1 MAPVDVSTSDSVA
14 AAPAP
19 AQPPAPVPHGG
30 AAPSRTTVP
39 ITSAASACER
49 ADAARNREHL
59 LVTAR
64 AMLAEVG
71 VDGMTMDGLAR
82 AARLGKGTIFRRFGS
97 RAGLLHE
104 LLNDSE
110 TQFQHGFLSGPP
122 PLGPGADPVE
132 RLVAFGRERLRLV
145 TVQTEILSSVESE
158 SALRYA
164 APAHAASAMHVQM
177 LLGQAGVE
185 ADLQVLTLMLLS
197 SLDAALVLFE
207 TRDLRIDIDR
217 LADGW
222 ADLVRR
228 VVVPQGT
235 TG

>member
-1 MAPVDVSTSDSVA
+1 MTSLGFPTPASTA
-14 AAPAP
+14 
-19 AQPPAPVPHGG
+19 
-30 AAPSRTTVP
+30 
-39 ITSAASACER
+39 ACER

-64 AMLAEVG
+64 AIVDEVG
-71 VDGMTMDGLAR
+71 VDALTMDGLAR
-82 AARLGKGTIFRRFGS
+82 AAGLGKGTIFRRFGS
-97 RAGLLHE
+97 RAGLLHD

-110 TQFQHGFLSGPP
+110 LQFQHGFLSGPP

-145 TVQTEILSSVESE
+145 TVQGDILRSVESE

-177 LLGQAGVE
+177 LLGQAGVDG
-185 ADLQVLTLMLLS
+185 DLQVLTLTMLS

-207 TRDLRIDIDR
+207 TRDLQIDLDR
-217 LADGW
+217 LADAW
-222 ADLVRR
+222 EDLVRR
-228 VVVPQGT
+228 VTAPRTPGA
-235 TG
+235 

>member
-1 MAPVDVSTSDSVA
+1 MTSLGFPTPAST
-14 AAPAP
+14 
-19 AQPPAPVPHGG
+19 
-30 AAPSRTTVP
+30 
-39 ITSAASACER
+39 SACER

-64 AMLAEVG
+64 AIVDEVG
-71 VDGMTMDGLAR
+71 VDALTMDGLAR
-82 AARLGKGTIFRRFGS
+82 AAGLGKGTIFRRFGS
-97 RAGLLHE
+97 RAGLLHD

-110 TQFQHGFLSGPP
+110 LQFQHGFLSGPP

-145 TVQTEILSSVESE
+145 TVQGDILRSVESE

-177 LLGQAGVE
+177 LLGQAGVVG
-185 ADLQVLTLMLLS
+185 DLQVLTLTLLS

-207 TRDLRIDIDR
+207 TRDLQIDLDR
-217 LADGW
+217 LADAW
-222 ADLVRR
+222 EDLVRR
-228 VVVPQGT
+228 VT
-235 TG
+235 RA

>member
-1 MAPVDVSTSDSVA
+1 MTSLGFPTPASTA
-14 AAPAP
+14 
-19 AQPPAPVPHGG
+19 
-30 AAPSRTTVP
+30 
-39 ITSAASACER
+39 ACER

-64 AMLAEVG
+64 AIVDEVG
-71 VDGMTMDGLAR
+71 VDALTMDGLAR
-82 AARLGKGTIFRRFGS
+82 AAGLGKGTIFRRFGS
-97 RAGLLHE
+97 RAGLLHD

-110 TQFQHGFLSGPP
+110 LQFQHGFLSGPP

-145 TVQTEILSSVESE
+145 TVQGDILRSVESE

-177 LLGQAGVE
+177 LLGQAGVDG
-185 ADLQVLTLMLLS
+185 DLQVLTLTMLS

-207 TRDLRIDIDR
+207 TRDLQIDLDR
-217 LADGW
+217 LADAW
-222 ADLVRR
+222 EDLVRR
-228 VVVPQGT
+228 VTAPRMAGA
-235 TG
+235 

>member
-1 MAPVDVSTSDSVA
+1 MTSLGFPTPASTA
-14 AAPAP
+14 
-19 AQPPAPVPHGG
+19 
-30 AAPSRTTVP
+30 
-39 ITSAASACER
+39 ACER

-64 AMLAEVG
+64 AIVDEVG
-71 VDGMTMDGLAR
+71 VDALTMDGLAR
-82 AARLGKGTIFRRFGS
+82 AAGLGKGTIFRRFGS
-97 RAGLLHE
+97 RAGLLHD

-110 TQFQHGFLSGPP
+110 LQFQHGFLSGPP

-145 TVQTEILSSVESE
+145 TVQGDILRSVESE

-177 LLGQAGVE
+177 LLGQAGVDG
-185 ADLQVLTLMLLS
+185 DLQVLTLTMLS

-207 TRDLRIDIDR
+207 TRDLQIDLDR
-217 LADGW
+217 LADAW
-222 ADLVRR
+222 EDLVRR
-228 VVVPQGT
+228 VTRG
-235 TG
+235 

>member
-1 MAPVDVSTSDSVA
+1 MTSLGF
-14 AAPAP
+14 PAP
-19 AQPPAPVPHGG
+19 ASTA
-30 AAPSRTTVP
+30 
-39 ITSAASACER
+39 ACER

-64 AMLAEVG
+64 AIVDEVG
-71 VDGMTMDGLAR
+71 VDALTMDGLAR
-82 AARLGKGTIFRRFGS
+82 AAGLGKGTIFRRFGS
-97 RAGLLHE
+97 RAGLLHD

-110 TQFQHGFLSGPP
+110 LQFQHGFLSGPP

-145 TVQTEILSSVESE
+145 TVQGDILRSVESE

-177 LLGQAGVE
+177 LLGQAGVDG
-185 ADLQVLTLMLLS
+185 DLQVLTLTMLS

-207 TRDLRIDIDR
+207 TRDLQIDLDR
-217 LADGW
+217 LADAW
-222 ADLVRR
+222 EDLVRR
-228 VVVPQGT
+228 VTAPRMAGA
-235 TG
+235 

>member
-1 MAPVDVSTSDSVA
+1 MTSLGFPTPASTA
-14 AAPAP
+14 
-19 AQPPAPVPHGG
+19 
-30 AAPSRTTVP
+30 
-39 ITSAASACER
+39 ACER

-64 AMLAEVG
+64 AIVDEVG
-71 VDGMTMDGLAR
+71 VDALTMDGLAR
-82 AARLGKGTIFRRFGS
+82 AAGLGKGTIFRRFGS
-97 RAGLLHE
+97 RAGLLHD

-110 TQFQHGFLSGPP
+110 LQFQHGFLSGPP

-145 TVQTEILSSVESE
+145 TVQGDILRSVESE

-177 LLGQAGVE
+177 LLGQAGVDG
-185 ADLQVLTLMLLS
+185 DLQVLTLTMLS

-207 TRDLRIDIDR
+207 TRDLQIDLDR
-217 LADGW
+217 LADAW
-222 ADLVRR
+222 EDLVRR
-228 VVVPQGT
+228 VTAPRMPGA
-235 TG
+235 

>member
-1 MAPVDVSTSDSVA
+1 MTSLGF
-14 AAPAP
+14 PAP
-19 AQPPAPVPHGG
+19 A
-30 AAPSRTTVP
+30 ST
-39 ITSAASACER
+39 SACER

-64 AMLAEVG
+64 AIVDEVG
-71 VDGMTMDGLAR
+71 VDALTMDGLAR
-82 AARLGKGTIFRRFGS
+82 AAGLGKGTIFRRFGS
-97 RAGLLHE
+97 RAGLLHD

-110 TQFQHGFLSGPP
+110 LQFQHGFLSGPP

-145 TVQTEILSSVESE
+145 TVQGDILRSVESE

-177 LLGQAGVE
+177 LLGQAGVVG
-185 ADLQVLTLMLLS
+185 DLQVLTLTLLS

-207 TRDLRIDIDR
+207 TRDLQIDLDR

-222 ADLVRR
+222 EDLVRR
-228 VVVPQGT
+228 VTRG
-235 TG
+235 